1 MDSDPN
7 GSRRESSHITAN
19 PPVFP
24 TAGTSTIRLKGKSFS
39 REDLQNKSP
48 FLLES
53 NPVLKKIPVL
63 IHNGKPICKSMIILE
78 YIDEAFEGPSI
89 LPKYP
94 YESAIARF
102 WAKFFDGKVKFCL
115 LHHFPLWHY
124 FIGDFDQ
131 SSGASDEQSVASE
144 DLSVASDCLSIASD
158 VLSVVSGCQ
167 ELDSEVHSRRLTE
180 KQRPTLGIDHSNKIL
195 HCTVKF
201 DGFQIDK
208 AEDLMKMVQI
218 LWLLECH
225 SFEDSVPDELTRDE
239 EILTNFEEGNNQLE
253 YRINKLEASLKI
265 IEIHIL
271 QQASDLLQGMLK
283 ACQGKKTQSIITI
296 LLRKQ

>member
-1 MDSDPN
+1 MTEVKLLGVGSSSY
-7 GSRRESSHITAN
+7 SRRVEWA
-19 PPVFP
+19 
-24 TAGTSTIRLKGKSFS
+24 LKVKGVKYEFIE
-39 REDLQNKSP
+39 EDLQNKSP

-63 IHNGKPICKSMIILE
+63 IHNGKPIRKSMIILE

-102 WAKFFDGKVKFCL
+102 WAKFLDGK
-115 LHHFPLWHY
+115 
-124 FIGDFDQ
+124 
-131 SSGASDEQSVASE
+131 
-144 DLSVASDCLSIASD
+144 
-158 VLSVVSGCQ
+158 

-201 DGFQIDK
+201 DGFEIDK

-218 LWLLECH
+218 PCYELLMVLARVYAWLLECH
-225 SFEDSVPDELTRDE
+225 NFEDSVPDELTRDE
-239 EILTNFEEGNNQLE
+239 ELLTNFEDGNDQLE

-265 IEIHIL
+265 IGIHIL
-271 QQASDLLQGMLK
+271 QQASDLL
-283 ACQGKKTQSIITI
+283 
-296 LLRKQ
+296 